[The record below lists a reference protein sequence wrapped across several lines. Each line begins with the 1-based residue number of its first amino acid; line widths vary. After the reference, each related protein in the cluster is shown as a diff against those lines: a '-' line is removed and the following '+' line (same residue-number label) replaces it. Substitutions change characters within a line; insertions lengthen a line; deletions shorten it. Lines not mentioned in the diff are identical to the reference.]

1 MKRSSCIAGVT
12 ALAVL
17 AGCATPPMGPMV
29 AVMPGPNKPSQAFQ
43 DDDMTCRGYAQ
54 QMVAGQA
61 QAANN
66 QAVGAGVLGTVLG
79 AGLGAAIGGGR
90 GAAIGAA
97 GGALG
102 GTAIGTS
109 QSQAAQYGIQRQYDN
124 AYMQCMYSRG
134 NQVPGAGRY
143 AGPQAYSP
151 PQQGYG
157 PQQGPG
163 YEPPQ
168 QDYSPPPPP
177 PPGY

>member
-1 MKRSSCIAGVT
+1 MKRSSCIVGLT

-17 AGCATPPMGPMV
+17 AGCATQPMGPMV
-29 AVMPGPNKPSQAFQ
+29 GVLPGQNKSPQAFQ

-79 AGLGAAIGGGR
+79 AGLGAAIGGGQ

-97 GGALG
+97 SGAVG
-102 GTAIGTS
+102 GTAIGAS
-109 QSQAAQYGIQRQYDN
+109 QSSAAQGGIQHQYDN

-134 NQVPGAGRY
+134 NQVPGAGGY
-143 AGPQAYSP
+143 GAPQPPAPGYGPPQGYGPQGPGYGP

-157 PQQGPG
+157 P
-163 YEPPQ
+163 
-168 QDYSPPPPP
+168 P

>member
-1 MKRSSCIAGVT
+1 
-12 ALAVL
+12 
-17 AGCATPPMGPMV
+17 MGPMV
-29 AVMPGPNKPSQAFQ
+29 GVLPGPNKSPAAFQ

-54 QMVAGQA
+54 QMTAGQA

-109 QSQAAQYGIQRQYDN
+109 QSQAAQGGIQRQYDN

-143 AGPQAYSP
+143 AGPQQGAP
-151 PQQGYG
+151 GYG
-157 PQQGPG
+157 PPEGYGQQGPG
-163 YEPPQ
+163 YGQPQ
-168 QDYSPPPPP
+168 QGYYPPPPP

>member
-12 ALAVL
+12 ALAML

-29 AVMPGPNKPSQAFQ
+29 GVLPGPNKAPQAFQ

-54 QMVAGQA
+54 QMTAGQA

-66 QAVGAGVLGTVLG
+66 QAVGSAVLGTVLG

-97 GGALG
+97 GGAVA
-102 GTAIGTS
+102 GTAYGANGS
-109 QSQAAQYGIQRQYDN
+109 QYAQGGIQRQYDV
-124 AYMQCMYSRG
+124 AYQQCMYSRG
-134 NQVPGAGRY
+134 NQVAGYGGGPRAYGPPPQQGY
-143 AGPQAYSP
+143 AAPP

-157 PQQGPG
+157 A
-163 YEPPQ
+163 
-168 QDYSPPPPP
+168 PPPP